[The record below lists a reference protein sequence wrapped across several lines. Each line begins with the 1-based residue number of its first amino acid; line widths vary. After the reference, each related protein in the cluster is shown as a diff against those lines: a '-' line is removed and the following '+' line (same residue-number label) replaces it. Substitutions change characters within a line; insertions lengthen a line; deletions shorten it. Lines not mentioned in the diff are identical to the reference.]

1 MINNLGT
8 IVRCESGKYPV
19 VTSLV
24 LLHVIFPRCFLPQPQ
39 NAIKYK
45 QTYQWDE
52 KKGSELLGLK
62 LTKWTYGRLVFSAS
76 SRICF
81 YEHSSVGLKWIFILP
96 HPVFRIKSEHNR
108 KPFSDHLESHAIKKP
123 RLFIDVDQFHHR
135 TPAKIILLRN

>member
-1 MINNLGT
+1 MINNVGT
-8 IVRCESGKYPV
+8 MVRCESGKYHV
-19 VTSLV
+19 VTKSCFITRYF
-24 LLHVIFPRCFLPQPQ
+24 HACFLPQPQ

-62 LTKWTYGRLVFSAS
+62 LTKWMYGRLVFTAS

-123 RLFIDVDQFHHR
+123 RLFIDVDQFHRR
-135 TPAKIILLRN
+135 TPAKIILL

>member
-1 MINNLGT
+1 MRT
-8 IVRCESGKYPV
+8 MVRCESGKYPV
-19 VTSLV
+19 VTKS
-24 LLHVIFPRCFLPQPQ
+24 CFCYTLFSRDVSCPKLQ
-39 NAIKYK
+39 NVIKYK

-62 LTKWTYGRLVFSAS
+62 LTKWTQGRLVFAAS

-123 RLFIDVDQFHHR
+123 RLFIDVDQFHRR
-135 TPAKIILLRN
+135 TPAKIISF